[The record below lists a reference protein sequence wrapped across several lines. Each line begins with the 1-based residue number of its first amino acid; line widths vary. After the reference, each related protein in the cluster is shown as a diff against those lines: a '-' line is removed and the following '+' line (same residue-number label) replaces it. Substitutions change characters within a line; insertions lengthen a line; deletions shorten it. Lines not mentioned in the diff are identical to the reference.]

1 MILVLKLQSENQS
14 FVIGKS
20 ILRFIADETAK
31 EKIEAAF
38 HEILSA
44 FRLNRNGVWLFVKR
58 GGRGVCY
65 HFEINNQ
72 WVNILRLRKRSAE
85 K

>member
-1 MILVLKLQSENQS
+1 M
-14 FVIGKS
+14 KS
-20 ILRFIADETAK
+20 ILGFIVDETAK
-31 EKIEAAF
+31 EKIGTAF

-44 FRLNRNGVWLFVKR
+44 FQFKRNGVWLFVKR
-58 GGRGVCY
+58 GGRGVCS
-65 HFEINNQ
+65 HSEINNQ

>member
-1 MILVLKLQSENQS
+1 MASCFFSPPFQQISLPIYFS
-14 FVIGKS
+14 
-20 ILRFIADETAK
+20 ETAK
-31 EKIEAAF
+31 EKIETAF

-44 FRLNRNGVWLFVKR
+44 FRFRRNGVWLFAKR
-58 GGRGVCY
+58 GGRGVCS
-65 HFEINNQ
+65 HSEINNQ